1 MVIYMKKRIT
11 SLLLVLAMCFAMLPT
26 AAFAAEEQGAQETQ
40 GEQESQGSEPN
51 AEPNDEQP
59 EEPSEEPIRTSIT
72 TVEDLMKFAEEAQNG
87 RYDGKTD
94 SVVSLDADLDLT
106 GETWVPIAGRP
117 IGNEIP
123 CFSGTFYGNNHA
135 ISGLDLSSAYNEQQY
150 FAGFFGALWNAKVYD
165 LTVKGS
171 FNATESD
178 GSFKGGLGSIAGFA
192 DSSVISNCV
201 SEVSFNNNGKAFAGM
216 IGMVGDVHNTLVEY
230 CENKGEFTFT
240 NDMSSSDIGGI
251 VGSVQDNSE
260 IKYCANTAP
269 MTLLATNSGAIAGS
283 ITGQSKIDNCY
294 ATGKLTVLGTATTN
308 NVSGMVGTIYTGT
321 TISNSYFA
329 GEFDLSQYSVQPP
342 YARLGGVGGKIST
355 TSDPDIP
362 NIVNF
367 TNDYYTETENIFAC
381 GRDTE
386 ARDGVSTKS
395 ADYMKTEDF
404 YKEITEAGG
413 AYRYEEGSTPLLP
426 KLMHEVSFVITP
438 ENMTDIVITV
448 DGQEAANPIA
458 LENGKHTFTVT
469 AKNCDPFSG
478 EFTVSANPETHT
490 QTVAMTY
497 RRPSSSSGSSKP
509 SYSVTTPGTTENGS
523 VTVSPKNATKGSTVT
538 VTVKPDDGYQLDKL
552 TVTDAKG
559 NTISVTDK
567 GNGKYTFTMPASKV
581 TVTPTFVK
589 IAQQPT
595 EKTFVDVEKSDWF
608 ADAVAY
614 VTDKGLMNGTGSD
627 TFSPNASTT
636 RGMLMTVLARYAGED
651 TTGGATWY
659 EKGMNWAKAN
669 GVSDGTNPEVNITRE
684 QLVTML
690 YRYAG
695 SPKADGKLDSFSDAA
710 SVSSYAVNAMQWAV
724 ANGIVNGSNGKLN
737 PQNNAT
743 RAEVAAILMRFCEMS
758 K

>member
-1 MVIYMKKRIT
+1 MKKRIT

-26 AAFAAEEQGAQETQ
+26 AAFAAEEQGTQETQ
-40 GEQESQGSEPN
+40 GEQETQGSEPN

-72 TVEDLMKFAEEAQNG
+72 TVDDLMKFAKEAQDG

-106 GETWVPIAGRP
+106 GRTWVPIAGRP
-117 IGNEIP
+117 IGNAVP
-123 CFSGTFYGNNHA
+123 CFSGTFYGNNHV
-135 ISGLDLSSAYNEQQY
+135 ISGLDLSSAYNEQQH
-150 FAGFFGALWNAKVYD
+150 FAGLFGALWKAKVYD

-171 FNATESD
+171 FDATESD
-178 GSFKGGLGSIAGFA
+178 GSFRGSLGSIAGFA
-192 DSSVISNCV
+192 DSSVIYNCV
-201 SEVSFNNNGKAFAGM
+201 SEVSFNNNGKILAGM
-216 IGMVGDVHNTLVEY
+216 IGMVGEVHNTLVEY

-240 NDMSSSDIGGI
+240 NDMGSSYIGGI
-251 VGSVQDNSE
+251 VGCADDNSE

-269 MTLLATNSGAIAGS
+269 MTLLATNSGVIAGA

-329 GEFDLSQYSVQPP
+329 GEFDLSQYSVQSP
-342 YARLGGVGGKIST
+342 YARLGGVGGQIST

-367 TNDYYTETENIFAC
+367 TNDYYTETENIYAC
-381 GRDTE
+381 GQDTE

-426 KLMHEVSFVITP
+426 KLTHEVSFVITP
-438 ENMTDIVITV
+438 ENMTDIVVTV
-448 DGQEAANPIA
+448 DGQETANPIA

-497 RRPSSSSGSSKP
+497 RRPSSSGSSKP
-509 SYSVTTPGTTENGS
+509 SYSVTAPGATENGS

-559 NTISVTDK
+559 GTISVTDK

-595 EKTFVDVEKSDWF
+595 RKHL
-608 ADAVAY
+608 
-614 VTDKGLMNGTGSD
+614 LMWQSRTGS
-627 TFSPNASTT
+627 
-636 RGMLMTVLARYAGED
+636 
-651 TTGGATWY
+651 
-659 EKGMNWAKAN
+659 
-669 GVSDGTNPEVNITRE
+669 
-684 QLVTML
+684 
-690 YRYAG
+690 
-695 SPKADGKLDSFSDAA
+695 
-710 SVSSYAVNAMQWAV
+710 
-724 ANGIVNGSNGKLN
+724 
-737 PQNNAT
+737 
-743 RAEVAAILMRFCEMS
+743 LMRLHTLP
-758 K
+758 KRV

>member
-1 MVIYMKKRIT
+1 MKKRIT

-26 AAFAAEEQGAQETQ
+26 AAFAAEEQGTQETQ
-40 GEQESQGSEPN
+40 GEQETQGSEPN

-72 TVEDLMKFAEEAQNG
+72 TVKDLMKFAEEAQNG
-87 RYDGKTD
+87 RYEGKTD
-94 SVVSLDADLDLT
+94 AVVSLDADLDLT
-106 GETWVPIAGRP
+106 GKTWVPIAGKLTEN
-117 IGNEIP
+117 GLS
-123 CFSGTFYGNNHA
+123 CFSGTFYGNNHV
-135 ISGLDLSSAYNEQQY
+135 ISGLDLSYNQQQQY
-150 FAGFFGALWNAKVYD
+150 TGFFGALWKAKVYD

-178 GSFKGGLGSIAGFA
+178 DSFRGSLGSIAGFA

-201 SEVSFNNNGKAFAGM
+201 SEVSFNNNGKILAGM
-216 IGMVGDVHNTLVEY
+216 IGMVGNVNNTLVEY

-240 NDMSSSDIGGI
+240 NDMGSSYIGGI
-251 VGSVQDNSE
+251 VGCADDNSE

-269 MTLLATNSGAIAGS
+269 MTLLAINSGAIAGA

-294 ATGKLTVLGTATTN
+294 ATGKLTVLGTAVQN

-367 TNDYYTETENIFAC
+367 TNDYYTETANIFAC
-381 GRDTE
+381 GQDTK
-386 ARDGVSTKS
+386 AREGVSAKP

-413 AYRYEEGSTPLLP
+413 KYRYKEGSTPLLP
-426 KLMHEVSFVITP
+426 KLTHEVSFVITP
-438 ENMTDIVITV
+438 ENMTDIVVTV

-509 SYSVTTPGTTENGS
+509 SYSVTTPGITENGS
-523 VTVSPKNATKGSTVT
+523 LTVSPKNATKGSTVT

-559 NTISVTDK
+559 GTISVTDK

-595 EKTFVDVEKSDWF
+595 GKTFVDVDKSDWF
-608 ADAVAY
+608 ADAVVY
-614 VTDKGLMNGTGSD
+614 VTEKGLMNGTGSD
-627 TFSPNASTT
+627 TFSPNDTTT

-669 GVSDGTNPEVNITRE
+669 GVSDGTNPNADITRE

-695 SPKADGKLDSFSDAA
+695 SPVVNGSLDSFSDAA

-724 ANGIVNGSNGKLN
+724 ANGIRSEE
-737 PQNNAT
+737 
-743 RAEVAAILMRFCEMS
+743 RR
-758 K
+758 